1 MKYYIILLS
10 IFLTGRLAAQSDPIW
25 SLQDCIDY
33 AVSNNITVKKT
44 ILDKQTAAINYKQQK
59 DNKLPSVS
67 GSGSFNTSRG
77 STIDPITSSFLNQ
90 TISSNSY
97 GINAQMVLYQG
108 NSLNLQIEKNELLVQ
123 QSALYQKEAE
133 NNIKLSVIESYLQ
146 VLYYNEGI
154 TIAKN
159 AAASSAEELS
169 QARVKFANGAIAQLD
184 LADLETQHATN
195 EYNVVA
201 AQNQYAQQLLQ
212 LKQLLELDPSESFN
226 IKPVALIEE
235 LKEIPDKQTVFAI
248 ASQTLP
254 DIKLFDAQEDILKKE
269 LEITKTGYKP
279 TLSLNAG
286 LNSGY
291 TNTMNMS
298 FIDQIH
304 GNFSQ
309 QIGLT
314 LSIPIFSK
322 YQNKNNVALSK
333 INIQQNQLNKTA
345 ASKTLYSTIE
355 TAWQNAVAN
364 QTQQVSAKTTRDNAE
379 LAYNLAR
386 KKFDFGGLTTTELSV
401 SRNSYLTAEQTYLQS
416 KYLAVLYSSLLDFY
430 QNNNS
435 NSSQL

>member
-235 LKEIPDKQTVFAI
+235 LKEIPDKQTVFSI

-279 TLSLNAG
+279 TLSLNGG